1 MFLQLVTPH
10 LGDAPNSSNVI
21 QNINSLFTYHP
32 LQLSA
37 LIETVW
43 LNRYDASPTPISA
56 PFQPWPI
63 ELTFPVLSNPFITG
77 YNNGVALTPWLSP
90 PSPLPVG
97 SYTKPLEQPGLGWMG
112 YAPATPSAPAKPTN
126 WDHLIYAYVIENTR
140 IFEVFRRLLNKYA
153 HGGELET
160 PSPAGQLFWRNL
172 EYLIYGDALPSMVW
186 TTSSHVRRDEQSE
199 RCLLYYWMFGIDLSH
214 APQIA
219 GEHPYEKPA
228 ASNREFIPTFE
239 AFGREVWRGI
249 VNARNTS
256 GVNDTDSRVIANLA
270 ERIYD
275 MMQSQRQAGDK
286 SRQELRAIA
295 LMSFLHLA
303 VLYDSPVVQDL
314 RAEASSP
321 EIRLQKMA
329 ERVGMSAHPKS
340 KALFDLA
347 SPFSKLM
354 QSIETGKYNTAA
366 NTPLLYAQNP
376 PNPPTPIARN
386 AEDVIDQYTL
396 ATGHDLKAFAVA
408 PVRGATNSSLPASG
422 KPAAALAPHK
432 AVEPHRAVTPH
443 QLPPAH
449 GANGHPQARAT
460 Q

>member
-10 LGDAPNSSNVI
+10 PGDGSPNI
-21 QNINSLFTYHP
+21 IDNINSLFSYHP

-37 LIETVW
+37 LLETVW
-43 LNRYDASPTPISA
+43 LNRYDAATTPISA
-56 PFQPWPI
+56 PFQSWPI
-63 ELTFPVLSNPFITG
+63 QLSFPILNAPFISG
-77 YNNGVALTPWLSP
+77 YSGGVPIAPL
-90 PSPLPVG
+90 PSPF
-97 SYTKPLEQPGLGWMG
+97 TAPLAQPGLGYKG
-112 YAPATPSAPAKPTN
+112 TAPLSMPTAGPTRPTN

-153 HGGELET
+153 HSGELET

-172 EYLIYGDALPSMVW
+172 EYLIYGDATPSMVW
-186 TTSSHVRRDEQSE
+186 TTSSHSRRDEQAE

-219 GEHPYEKPA
+219 GEHPYDKPA
-228 ASNREFIPTFE
+228 ASNRDFIPTFE

-249 VNARNTS
+249 VNAKNTS
-256 GVNDTDSRVIANLA
+256 GANDTDPRVIANLA

-286 SRQELRAIA
+286 TRQELRAVA

-347 SPFSKLM
+347 NPFSKLM
-354 QSIETGKYNTAA
+354 QSIETGKYNDSA
-366 NTPLLYAQNP
+366 NTPLLYAEL
-376 PNPPTPIARN
+376 PPTPISRN
-386 AEDVIDQYTL
+386 AENVIDQYTL
-396 ATGHDLKAFAVA
+396 ATGHDLKAFAVSQ
-408 PVRGATNSSLPASG
+408 VRGVTNSALPASG
-422 KPAAALAPHK
+422 KSAPAPAPHK
-432 AVEPHRAVTPH
+432 AVAPH
-443 QLPPAH
+443 QLSSAH
-449 GANGHPQARAT
+449 GANGHPHARAS